1 MLLTVYQNASVYEL
15 LRIYKFPEIKKGDVK
30 PPLNQSLYFV
40 IYYEEVVDELEV
52 CNATTT
58 AATAAAAIATVV
70 AVAAAAPAA
79 APDAAADDPAAPA
92 LPLEAPAEDDDDCAN
107 EGTAKDITNTI
118 VDIIFKIRIKL
129 TPTFS

>member
-1 MLLTVYQNASVYEL
+1 MSV
-15 LRIYKFPEIKKGDVK
+15 
-30 PPLNQSLYFV
+30 N
-40 IYYEEVVDELEV
+40 YEEVVVVDELDV

-79 APDAAADDPAAPA
+79 APEAAADDPAAPA
-92 LPLEAPAEDDDDCAN
+92 LPLEAPAEEDDDDCAN

>member
-1 MLLTVYQNASVYEL
+1 MY
-15 LRIYKFPEIKKGDVK
+15 
-30 PPLNQSLYFV
+30 PLSKQILDSFDN
-40 IYYEEVVDELEV
+40 YEEVVVEELDV

-79 APDAAADDPAAPA
+79 APDAAAEDPAAPA
-92 LPLEAPAEDDDDCAN
+92 LPLDAPADDDEDCEKDGIAS
-107 EGTAKDITNTI
+107 DITNTN

>member
-1 MLLTVYQNASVYEL
+1 MSVNYE
-15 LRIYKFPEIKKGDVK
+15 DV
-30 PPLNQSLYFV
+30 
-40 IYYEEVVDELEV
+40 VVDELDV

-92 LPLEAPAEDDDDCAN
+92 LPLEAPAEEDDCAN
-107 EGTAKDITNTI
+107 DGTAKDITNNI

>member
-1 MLLTVYQNASVYEL
+1 MIVTHCLSKRFCVWTITDLEVPRN
-15 LRIYKFPEIKKGDVK
+15 KKRGRK
-30 PPLNQSLYFV
+30 PPFRKILFSGC
-40 IYYEEVVDELEV
+40 YYEVVVDELDV

-79 APDAAADDPAAPA
+79 APDAAAEDPAAPA
-92 LPLEAPAEDDDDCAN
+92 LPLEAPAEDDDCAN
-107 EGTAKDITNTI
+107 EGAAKDITNTI

>member
-1 MLLTVYQNASVYEL
+1 MVEEL
-15 LRIYKFPEIKKGDVK
+15 D
-30 PPLNQSLYFV
+30 
-40 IYYEEVVDELEV
+40 V

-79 APDAAADDPAAPA
+79 APEAAADEPAAPA
-92 LPLEAPAEDDDDCAN
+92 LPLEAPADDDDCAKD
-107 EGTAKDITNTI
+107 GTANDITNI
-118 VDIIFKIRIKL
+118 VVDIIFKIRIKL

>member
-1 MLLTVYQNASVYEL
+1 M
-15 LRIYKFPEIKKGDVK
+15 
-30 PPLNQSLYFV
+30 
-40 IYYEEVVDELEV
+40 VVDELEV
-52 CNATTT
+52 CNAITT

-79 APDAAADDPAAPA
+79 APEAAADDPAAPA
-92 LPLEAPAEDDDDCAN
+92 LPLDAPADEEDCAN
-107 EGTAKDITNTI
+107 DGIASDITNTS

>member
-1 MLLTVYQNASVYEL
+1 MTSTSN
-15 LRIYKFPEIKKGDVK
+15 ITIKKGTK
-30 PPLNQSLYFV
+30 PTPFCLKNLCHTTCYV
-40 IYYEEVVDELEV
+40 VVVDELEV
-52 CNATTT
+52 CNAITT

-79 APDAAADDPAAPA
+79 PEAAAEDPAAPA
-92 LPLEAPAEDDDDCAN
+92 LPLDAPADDDDEEEDCPNDGIAS
-107 EGTAKDITNTI
+107 DITNTS

>member
-1 MLLTVYQNASVYEL
+1 M
-15 LRIYKFPEIKKGDVK
+15 
-30 PPLNQSLYFV
+30 
-40 IYYEEVVDELEV
+40 VVDELEV
-52 CNATTT
+52 CNAITT

-92 LPLEAPAEDDDDCAN
+92 LPLEAPADEEEDCDCAN
-107 EGTAKDITNTI
+107 DGIASDITNTN
-118 VDIIFKIRIKL
+118 VVIIFKIRIKL

>member
-1 MLLTVYQNASVYEL
+1 MN
-15 LRIYKFPEIKKGDVK
+15 
-30 PPLNQSLYFV
+30 SLDNYD
-40 IYYEEVVDELEV
+40 EVVELDV

-79 APDAAADDPAAPA
+79 APEAAADDPAAPA
-92 LPLEAPAEDDDDCAN
+92 LPLDAPADEEEDCAN
-107 EGTAKDITNTI
+107 DGTASDITNTN

>member
-1 MLLTVYQNASVYEL
+1 MDN
-15 LRIYKFPEIKKGDVK
+15 KKGDEND
-30 PPLNQSLYFV
+30 PFLNLKILIRSTNYV
-40 IYYEEVVDELEV
+40 VVVDELEV

-79 APDAAADDPAAPA
+79 APEAAADDPAAPA
-92 LPLEAPAEDDDDCAN
+92 LPLDAPADEEDCAN
-107 EGTAKDITNTI
+107 DGTASDITNTN
-118 VDIIFKIRIKL
+118 VDIIFKIRFKL

>member
-1 MLLTVYQNASVYEL
+1 M
-15 LRIYKFPEIKKGDVK
+15 
-30 PPLNQSLYFV
+30 
-40 IYYEEVVDELEV
+40 DELDV
-52 CNATTT
+52 CKATTT

-92 LPLEAPAEDDDDCAN
+92 LPLEAPAEEEDDCDC
-107 EGTAKDITNTI
+107 AKDGKDKDVTNTI
-118 VDIIFKIRIKL
+118 VDIIFNIRIKL

>member
-1 MLLTVYQNASVYEL
+1 M
-15 LRIYKFPEIKKGDVK
+15 
-30 PPLNQSLYFV
+30 
-40 IYYEEVVDELEV
+40 VVDELEV

-79 APDAAADDPAAPA
+79 APDAAADEPAAPA
-92 LPLEAPAEDDDDCAN
+92 LPLEAPADVDDDCAN
-107 EGTAKDITNTI
+107 EGNAKDIINAI
-118 VDIIFKIRIKL
+118 VDKILKIRIKL

>member
-1 MLLTVYQNASVYEL
+1 M
-15 LRIYKFPEIKKGDVK
+15 
-30 PPLNQSLYFV
+30 
-40 IYYEEVVDELEV
+40 DELDV

-79 APDAAADDPAAPA
+79 APEAAAEDPAAPA
-92 LPLEAPAEDDDDCAN
+92 LPLEAPAVELWPNDGN
-107 EGTAKDITNTI
+107 AKDMTNSI
-118 VDIIFKIRIKL
+118 VDINFKIRIKL

>member
-1 MLLTVYQNASVYEL
+1 M
-15 LRIYKFPEIKKGDVK
+15 
-30 PPLNQSLYFV
+30 PPFLKHSSYVTQLADDYV
-40 IYYEEVVDELEV
+40 VVDELEV
-52 CNATTT
+52 CNATTM

-79 APDAAADDPAAPA
+79 APEAAAEDPAAPA
-92 LPLEAPAEDDDDCAN
+92 LPLEAPADDEDEDCAKD
-107 EGTAKDITNTI
+107 GIASDITNTS

>member
-1 MLLTVYQNASVYEL
+1 M
-15 LRIYKFPEIKKGDVK
+15 
-30 PPLNQSLYFV
+30 
-40 IYYEEVVDELEV
+40 VVDELEV
-52 CNATTT
+52 CNATIP

-79 APDAAADDPAAPA
+79 APEAAADDPAAPE
-92 LPLEAPAEDDDDCAN
+92 LPADDEDCAN
-107 EGTAKDITNTI
+107 DGIASDITNTS

>member
-1 MLLTVYQNASVYEL
+1 MVVEL
-15 LRIYKFPEIKKGDVK
+15 D
-30 PPLNQSLYFV
+30 
-40 IYYEEVVDELEV
+40 V

-58 AATAAAAIATVV
+58 AATAAAATATVV

-79 APDAAADDPAAPA
+79 APEAAADDPAAPA
-92 LPLEAPAEDDDDCAN
+92 PPALPLDAPADEEEDCAN
-107 EGTAKDITNTI
+107 DGTASDITNTN